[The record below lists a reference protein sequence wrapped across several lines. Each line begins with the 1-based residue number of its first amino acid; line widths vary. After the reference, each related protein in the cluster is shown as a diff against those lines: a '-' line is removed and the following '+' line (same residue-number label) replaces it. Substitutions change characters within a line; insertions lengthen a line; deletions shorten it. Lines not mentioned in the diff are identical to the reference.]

1 MAPLKVTTIFFYE
14 CSCRED
20 ERCVV
25 QNPGIHFDPQLLY
38 VYSCLQVAFYYS
50 ICGLQQQPFFTIC
63 DVFLGGLRRIKCWPD
78 PLSIMKAFTPA
89 FNGFDGG
96 AIIAASAIAGGAQIP
111 LEQINVRVWAE
122 RAQVAGMI
130 CNIFLHS
137 SNLGP
142 SISLVSRA
150 PVCLDVSILRRVAC
164 GQSLSNT
171 SPRYDRCTLFVR

>member
-1 MAPLKVTTIFFYE
+1 M
-14 CSCRED
+14 
-20 ERCVV
+20 
-25 QNPGIHFDPQLLY
+25 
-38 VYSCLQVAFYYS
+38 
-50 ICGLQQQPFFTIC
+50 
-63 DVFLGGLRRIKCWPD
+63 LRLIRCWPD

-89 FNGFDGG
+89 FNVFDGG

-130 CNIFLHS
+130 CHINLHS
-137 SNLGP
+137 SNLGL
-142 SISLVSRA
+142 SISLVSRS
-150 PVCLDVSILRRVAC
+150 PFCLDVSILRRVAC